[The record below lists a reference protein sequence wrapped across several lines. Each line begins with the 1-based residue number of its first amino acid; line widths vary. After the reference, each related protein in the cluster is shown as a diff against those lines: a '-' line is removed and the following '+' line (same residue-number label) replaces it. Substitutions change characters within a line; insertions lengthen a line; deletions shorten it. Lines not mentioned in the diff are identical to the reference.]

1 MKMLVIYAQAKLK
14 SKTKTNEFWIRST
27 PDCAQVEQF
36 RYRKAKQ
43 VAAELTTKI
52 LRKWRLRHR
61 SAKFLGAHSTEY
73 GKGFARIVLRF
84 KDGCDEFL
92 DSAMVMDSAIV

>member
-14 SKTKTNEFWIRST
+14 SKTKTKEFWIRST

-36 RYRKAKQ
+36 CHRKAKQ
-43 VAAELTTKI
+43 VAVELATKI
-52 LRKWRLRHR
+52 LSRWRLRHR
-61 SAKFLGAHSTEY
+61 SAKFLGTHSTEY
-73 GKGFARIVLRF
+73 GKGFSRVVLRF
-84 KDGCDEFL
+84 NDGREDYL